1 VSRTSLRVLFI
12 YFWCSVC
19 VCSCVPSHTC
29 LHVYVFLEVAMML
42 GVFLDCSPPY
52 FLRQGLL
59 LSLELICSSRLPC
72 NCTRGATCLYLA
84 SISGMMHVHFF
95 PCFYGVLG
103 IQPQALMLVQQSA
116 AFINSAIFPA
126 PSNSLRLSSNLL
138 LKELKEVI
146 IVISSSLEMGGDKG
160 FMSLLTVT

>member
-1 VSRTSLRVLFI
+1 
-12 YFWCSVC
+12 
-19 VCSCVPSHTC
+19 
-29 LHVYVFLEVAMML
+29 
-42 GVFLDCSPPY
+42 
-52 FLRQGLL
+52 
-59 LSLELICSSRLPC
+59 
-72 NCTRGATCLYLA
+72 
-84 SISGMMHVHFF
+84 
-95 PCFYGVLG
+95 
-103 IQPQALMLVQQSA
+103 MLVQQSA